1 MDQELYIGLMSGTS
15 ADGIDAALVDLSGQ
29 QPKLLATLEHP
40 LPEHARALVSEL
52 ALNGDNEI
60 EKIASLDISLAE
72 SFADASLHLLKQA
85 NKTPSQIRAI
95 GSHGQTIRHQPPTQ
109 TQRGYTLQIGDPST
123 LAEITGIDVIAD
135 FRRRD
140 MAAGGH
146 GAPLAPAFHRAV
158 FSADKPRAIINIG
171 GMANITALHMDN
183 NPVIGFD
190 TGAGNVLMDSW
201 IQHCKGF
208 HYDKDGKWASSGH
221 ADQTLLSKLLQHPFI
236 KQAAP
241 KSTGREAFNLPWLL
255 TQIDGLTLNP
265 EDIQATLLE
274 FTSTTISDQ
283 IKQQFNLDKP
293 EVYICG
299 GGAHN
304 PALVTS
310 IAEKLPNST
319 VATTDALGVSP
330 DWVEAMTFAWLAQQ
344 TLKRQNGNL
353 SSVTGASGERV
364 LGGIYPA

>member
-15 ADGIDAALVDLSGQ
+15 ADGIDAALVDLSGP

-40 LPEHARALVSEL
+40 LPEHARSLVSQL
-52 ALNGDNEI
+52 ALSGDNEI
-60 EKIASLDISLAE
+60 EKVATLDISLAE
-72 SFADASLHLLKQA
+72 SFAEACLRLLEQT
-85 NKTPSQIRAI
+85 NTPPSQIRAI
-95 GSHGQTIRHQPPTQ
+95 GSHGQTIRHQPPTK

-158 FSADKPRAIINIG
+158 FSASEARAIINIG
-171 GMANITALHMDN
+171 GMANITILHN
-183 NPVIGFD
+183 TNGPVIGFD

-201 IQHCKGF
+201 IQHCKGL
-208 HYDKDGKWASSGH
+208 HYDKDGLWASSGQ
-221 ADQTLLSKLLQHPFI
+221 ANPALLSKLLQHPFLRGP
-236 KQAAP
+236 AP
-241 KSTGREAFNLPWLL
+241 KSTGRETFNLPWLL
-255 TQIDGLTLNP
+255 TQIEGVELNP
-265 EDIQATLLE
+265 QDIQATLLE

-283 IKQQFNLDKP
+283 ITLQFEGDHP

-304 PALVTS
+304 PVLVDS
-310 IAEKLPNST
+310 IAAKLPNAK
-319 VATTDALGVSP
+319 VATTAALGVSP

-344 TLKRQNGNL
+344 TLKRKHGNL
-353 SSVTGASGERV
+353 SSVTGASGERI